1 MRRTN
6 RGFMLA
12 ELATAVVIVGILLA
26 VTGALII
33 MSSDEIR
40 ASHKAFVARQIA
52 SNELETMKLVPFDE
66 LQLTAD
72 DAKAFESPLSAE
84 LRDFAG
90 TLRVEAFNANPNLK
104 KITVTVRWA
113 EKRRMRELSLSLLR
127 GKRTP

>member
-1 MRRTN
+1 MRRNN

-72 DAKAFESPLSAE
+72 DGKAFESPLSAE

-90 TLRVEAFNANPNLK
+90 TLHVEAFNANPSLK